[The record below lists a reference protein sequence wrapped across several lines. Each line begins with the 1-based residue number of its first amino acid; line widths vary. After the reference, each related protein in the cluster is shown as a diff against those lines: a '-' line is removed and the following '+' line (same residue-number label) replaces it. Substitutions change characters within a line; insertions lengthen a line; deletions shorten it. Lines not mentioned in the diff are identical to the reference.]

1 MGRPFLSNTG
11 NAQQI
16 RFFSALSNFFFG
28 LRSTA
33 RFLDGGEDKSG
44 VAGQGRG
51 EILAKHIDESALY
64 VAAYVLE
71 VSGSFYFE
79 LCCSSRFGRSSR
91 GRKPTFQSNSVVW
104 RPAHWNILQ
113 SWPTIFTT
121 TFSHPGFKQSME
133 QSRLKALSTVESTC
147 VMKCDVYIC
156 EELYAERRVVGGTA
170 TSFTIF
176 MKCDVDIR
184 K

>member
-1 MGRPFLSNTG
+1 MRSKFASSRRCLFGSAPPPVSGRF
-11 NAQQI
+11 
-16 RFFSALSNFFFG
+16 
-28 LRSTA
+28 
-33 RFLDGGEDKSG
+33 EDKSG
-44 VAGQGRG
+44 VAGQGRRDTRQ
-51 EILAKHIDESALY
+51 AQDESALY
-64 VAAYVLE
+64 VAAYVLV
-71 VSGSFYFE
+71 VSGSFYFG
-79 LCCSSRFGRSSR
+79 LCCSSHFGRSSR

-156 EELYAERRVVGGTA
+156 EELNADVVMSGGTDNF
-170 TSFTIF
+170 SP
-176 MKCDVDIR
+176 KRHEV
-184 K
+184 